1 MRNTFTL
8 PKNNVPEW
16 DGWRGLAIACVLI
29 GHFMGTSFIKEDR
42 LGVDIFFVLSGML
55 MARLLFEKRVDLKT
69 FYVRRFSRVF
79 PALLVFV
86 VVTYLVASLAGWQY
100 SFSEIFANLTF
111 IRTYFPVD
119 PHIWSGEVPVKNLW
133 SLNVEEHAYVV
144 MSLMTLVFINN
155 RNAAA
160 LLFAIGLTSI
170 GISLY
175 YFSTQDN
182 NGALFLIRTECAIG
196 FVAISAAYRLA
207 HQNWIPKVAPWWPV
221 LALVFSALA
230 YLDVV
235 PFWVSIV
242 FPPFLLAFAINHIQ
256 DSTPLFKKLLSSRVL
271 RYLGLWSF
279 SIYLWQQPMYE
290 YRWALPGPDFG
301 IPLIMSIFLGA
312 LSFAIIET
320 PARLAINNWWAQRS
334 KKDQE
339 YLPDEELDKEIKQWL
354 QNQKKRVKIARQNQ
368 TETDNTILKRLKK
381 KKPVSEICNSLK
393 RKRPLDDLANT
404 IENPP
409 S

>member
-1 MRNTFTL
+1 MRNIFTL

-29 GHFMGTSFIKEDR
+29 GHFMGTGFIKEDR

-86 VVTYLVASLAGWQY
+86 VITYLIASLVGWQF
-100 SFSEIFANLTF
+100 SFTEVVANLTF
-111 IRTYFPVD
+111 VRTYFPAD

-144 MSLMTLVFINN
+144 MSLMTLIFINN
-155 RNAAA
+155 RNAAT

-175 YFSTQDN
+175 YSFTQDN
-182 NGALFLIRTECAIG
+182 NGADFLIRTECAIG

-207 HQNWIPKVAPWWPV
+207 HQNWFQNVSPWLPV
-221 LALVFSALA
+221 LAVVASILT
-230 YLDVV
+230 YLEDV
-235 PFWVSIV
+235 PFWMSIV
-242 FPPFLLAFAINHIQ
+242 FPPLLLSFAINHIQ
-256 DSTPLFKKLLSSRVL
+256 DSLSIFKKVLSSKLL

-279 SIYLWQQPMYE
+279 SIYLWQQPVYE
-290 YRWALPGPDFG
+290 YRWVLPGPDYG
-301 IPLIMSIFLGA
+301 IPLIMSIVLGA
-312 LSFAIIET
+312 LSFSIIET
-320 PARLAINNWWAQRS
+320 PARSAINYWWSQREE
-334 KKDQE
+334 KDYE
-339 YLPDEELDKEIKQWL
+339 HHSHEETDKEIKQWL
-354 QNQKKRVKIARQNQ
+354 ENRKQQISISRQNQ
-368 TETDNTILKRLKK
+368 AGSDNTIIKH
-381 KKPVSEICNSLK
+381 
-393 RKRPLDDLANT
+393 
-404 IENPP
+404 
-409 S
+409 